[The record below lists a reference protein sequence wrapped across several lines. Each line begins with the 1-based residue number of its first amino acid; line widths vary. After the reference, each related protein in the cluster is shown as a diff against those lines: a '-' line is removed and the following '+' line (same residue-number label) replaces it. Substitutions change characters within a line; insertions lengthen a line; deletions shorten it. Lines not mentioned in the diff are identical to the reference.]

1 MKILYDHLG
10 FMHKYGGVP
19 KYYVELLKHFNS
31 DIYTLLVL
39 FSNNYYLEESE
50 LLIQYLHYVVEN
62 LIFIIKLCMI
72 HTL

>member
-50 LLIQYLHYVVEN
+50 LLRIYHLS
-62 LIFIIKLCMI
+62 
-72 HTL
+72 

>member
-50 LLIQYLHYVVEN
+50 LLRIYHLFNILRIVYLP
-62 LIFIIKLCMI
+62 LK
-72 HTL
+72 

>member
-39 FSNNYYLEESE
+39 FSNNYYLELYSINRSQGAH
-50 LLIQYLHYVVEN
+50 LGTYLP
-62 LIFIIKLCMI
+62 
-72 HTL
+72 TATT

>member
-39 FSNNYYLEESE
+39 F
-50 LLIQYLHYVVEN
+50 LI
-62 LIFIIKLCMI
+62 III
-72 HTL
+72 